1 MGKNTHKV
9 AIANA
14 LTLVLLATLAL
25 SFGVQDFIEGSFIAV
40 IIIINTGS
48 VILCVSLSGMFL
60 ILTAVVELD
69 SSRSIV
75 RKRLWILCAN
85 FPRQQHVYFEMDK
98 VQL

>member
-25 SFGVQDFIEGSFIAV
+25 SFGVQDFIEGSVIAV

-48 VILCVSLSGMFL
+48 VILCVSLSRMFL

-85 FPRQQHVYFEMDK
+85 FPHQQHVYFEMDK